1 VIDVHREAMYTQRVH
16 GVSVYVAPTRP
27 SPAWRQVTTRVVQ
40 PWSVR
45 GSLSYQLKT
54 PMSTTNSANRLSAQP
69 ITGHIAKDVL
79 RLYREGRPDYRRV
92 ADLTRLS
99 KEDLSKLAKVAK
111 SSVRFDDAIPAAVAE
126 RLREIAN
133 IANLVA
139 EYFDG
144 DAGKV
149 GLWFELPNP
158 MLGHVSPAT
167 MIRGN
172 RCRRLLS
179 FVLEAREA
187 EVGFSDAARKRA

>member
-1 VIDVHREAMYTQRVH
+1 LPSLTALLPSHHLSRDAWSNRGPPVVACRTQV
-16 GVSVYVAPTRP
+16 
-27 SPAWRQVTTRVVQ
+27 
-40 PWSVR
+40 
-45 GSLSYQLKT
+45 GSTSML
-54 PMSTTNSANRLSAQP
+54 NSAGRKSART

-79 RLYREGRPDYRRV
+79 RLYREGRPDYRRI

-99 KEDLSKLAKVAK
+99 KEDLSKLSKVAR

-139 EYFDG
+139 EYFNG
-144 DAGKV
+144 DANKV

-158 MLGHVSPAT
+158 MLGNASPTA

-172 RCRRLLS
+172 RCRRLLN

-187 EVGFSDAARKRA
+187 ETASLDTARKRA